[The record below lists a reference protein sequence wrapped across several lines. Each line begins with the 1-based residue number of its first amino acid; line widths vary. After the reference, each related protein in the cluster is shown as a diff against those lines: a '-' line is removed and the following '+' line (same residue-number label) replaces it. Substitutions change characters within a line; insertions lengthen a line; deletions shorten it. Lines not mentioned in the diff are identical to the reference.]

1 MKAKRRVKVRFYGD
15 GYLFSSED
23 IFVSLQKPVF
33 FFTPH
38 PSKAIPIAT
47 IELEL
52 QYYNIGRI
60 RWVTLNLYGR
70 DLPVYEADYIFMRGT
85 HKFSYEYE
93 CAFEVLYGVYGAG
106 SIAETIVFKD
116 AKPIDNEWRL
126 KVSLTGPTS
135 SNFSYYPEFSL
146 FPYVGPPV
154 YRNEFRGYKTATIE
168 ITPDNITE
176 VNHPQKK
183 PQPLLLLRNVYEGQ
197 NYAADLIAYSFF
209 GGIRGQELSRRL
221 LIFLDNVSIELQ
233 HDNDGGWED
242 YDWNLATEHSAII
255 RPLNS
260 VRKLAQPLVDENYS
274 NILRVGEN
282 QGNFDD
288 YVYDV
293 VIREMVLRGYD
304 QDYQYTIPVRVR
316 NWRPGEFDYGGNDVL
331 TCWYPWR
338 AEVRRPDFISFS
350 TMNYWLVGY
359 RHYAFPFVDPL
370 VREISDL
377 GFEVTR
383 GRRHEP
389 PDWGD
394 ELILPYGGFVF
405 KKKIRNTFVK
415 VPKHLRSFSVTADQL
430 DISFSVTPQPSEA
443 MGP

>member
-1 MKAKRRVKVRFYGD
+1 MKAKRQVKVKFYGN

-33 FFTPH
+33 FFTPY
-38 PSKAIPIAT
+38 PSKVISVSDT
-47 IELEL
+47 EREL
-52 QYYNIGRI
+52 QYYNIGGI
-60 RWVTLNLYGR
+60 RWITLNLYGR
-70 DLPVYEADYIFMRGT
+70 DLPINDADYIFMRGT

-93 CAFEVLYGVYGAG
+93 CAFEVSYGIYGAG

-176 VNHPQKK
+176 LNHPQKK
-183 PQPLLLLRNVYEGQ
+183 PRPLLLLREVYERQ
-197 NYAADLIAYSFF
+197 NYAADLVAYSFF
-209 GGIRGQELSRRL
+209 GGLPGRELTRSL
-221 LIFLDNVSIELQ
+221 LTFIDNVSIEL
-233 HDNDGGWED
+233 HHGDDGEWED
-242 YDWNLATEHSAII
+242 YAWNLATEHSAVI

-260 VRKLAQPLVDENYS
+260 VRKLAQPLVDGNYP
-274 NILRVGEN
+274 NILRVDEN

-304 QDYQYTIPVRVR
+304 RDYHYTIPVRVR
-316 NWRPGEFDYGGNDVL
+316 NWVPGQFDYGGNDVL

-338 AEVRRPDFISFS
+338 ADVRRPDFISFL
-350 TMNYWLVGY
+350 TMNYWLIGY
-359 RHYAFPFVDPL
+359 RHYAFPFVDL
-370 VREISDL
+370 FVREISDL
-377 GFEVTR
+377 GFEVAG

-389 PDWGD
+389 PDWGG

-405 KKKIRNTFVK
+405 KKKIQNTFVK
-415 VPKHLRSFSVTADQL
+415 VPKHIQSFSVTADQL